1 MIHFAPRSLVIRP
14 LIRLE
19 VTPFE
24 HAGLIAWL
32 EARALHAAEDPAQID
47 YADYLFRRI
56 AELREAAR

>member
-1 MIHFAPRSLVIRP
+1 MIHFAPRALVVRP

-24 HAGLIAWL
+24 HAGLIAW
-32 EARALHAAEDPAQID
+32 
-47 YADYLFRRI
+47 RRI